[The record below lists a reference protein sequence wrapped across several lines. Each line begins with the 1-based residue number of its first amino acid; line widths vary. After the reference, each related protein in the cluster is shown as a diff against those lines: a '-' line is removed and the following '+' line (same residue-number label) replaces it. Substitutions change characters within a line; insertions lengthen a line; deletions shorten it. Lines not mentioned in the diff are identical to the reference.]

1 MLAAVLAQ
9 VRAVVPDRVLTV
21 VLVPI
26 LALARVLFLQHFVE
40 FLLIS
45 VLTAFRKD
53 KKYFGSF

>member
-40 FLLIS
+40 ILLIS

-53 KKYFGSF
+53 KKIFR